1 MRRNFEYNVV
11 SLLRTWWK
19 RRAQILTAPAALL
32 LTSTMV
38 DLTRAQELKAEGNM
52 LFAEGEYDAAS
63 IKYGDAIRY
72 DDVNAILYANRAACL
87 LHSKR

>member
-1 MRRNFEYNVV
+1 
-11 SLLRTWWK
+11 
-19 RRAQILTAPAALL
+19 
-32 LTSTMV
+32 MV